1 MDDQGELATRL
12 EAALAASGA
21 RLDGG
26 LSGKE
31 LASIEAR
38 YRFVFAPDH
47 RLLLTLALPLGD
59 DRRWP
64 DWRHGSEEDL
74 RGRVAWPVDGLL
86 FDVEHNSLRL
96 PGWPDRPSPMAD
108 ALAVAAEQ
116 LRSVPPLAPLYSHW
130 YVPTV
135 PAEAGN
141 PGAVLLSGRRHL
153 LRPEPAR
160 LVRLGVQPTLL
171 GWSRAVQTR
180 ALLVRH
186 RRSGLLTGLTGHPTR
201 ARGSR
206 PARSAERAPLRAG
219 WLRSGVWRRPSS
231 V

>member
-116 LRSVPPLAPLYSHW
+116 LRSVPPLAPLCSHR

-141 PGAVLLSGRRHL
+141 PVLSCYQADVIYYGQNL
-153 LRPEPAR
+153 LDWFDWEF
-160 LVRLGVQPTLL
+160 
-171 GWSRAVQTR
+171 S
-180 ALLVRH
+180 
-186 RRSGLLTGLTGHPTR
+186 RRSSAG
-201 ARGSR
+201 AAQSR
-206 PARSAERAPLRAG
+206 RVPFWSDIVEADF
-219 WLRSGVWRRPSS
+219 
-231 V
+231 